1 MIKVDEIKQL
11 VVDLILAEIDI
22 VKSFDGHDSDKE
34 NILFNMRLDPKLVCL
49 SNWERGLELDSE
61 VMQKIQK
68 SESL

>member
-49 SNWERGLELDSE
+49 SNWERMLELDSE